1 MSRRELERRKY
12 REALVPG
19 LVLSAVAHALLL
31 GLGTFGVPPWTD
43 GEADREA
50 RERAERWKE
59 ESIEVVTVRLAQAR
73 TAAESRAGEAST
85 RAGTAEAP
93 TAAASAAEASTIRTP
108 SSPAVAL
115 EPVDAASPVSA
126 LRAERREEERLSAS
140 DLASLFP
147 GRSEMPKPTSR
158 AARETSGEARDAGD
172 RFRAVGGTRRA
183 APRGGGC
190 VVRPGSAINRR
201 LPQGITIGGG

>member
-31 GLGTFGVPPWTD
+31 GLGTFGVPSWTD

-59 ESIEVVTVRLAQAR
+59 ESIEVVTVRPAPAR
-73 TAAESRAGEAST
+73 TAAESRAGEAPA
-85 RAGTAEAP
+85 RAGSAE
-93 TAAASAAEASTIRTP
+93 AAASAAVASTIRTP

-115 EPVDAASPVSA
+115 EPVEAASPVVA

-158 AARETSGEARDAGD
+158 AAREVSGEARDAGD

-201 LPQGITIGGG
+201 FPQGITIGGG